1 MKTSANDREKSSGS
15 VPTGTEW
22 LQYLAHG
29 AVLADGQANL
39 IAANAY
45 AKAALGLPAGRVRER
60 PLAQVFSLLNRRTRE
75 DLAIP
80 LASFLTRA
88 KPTRHYHKAILRA
101 EKGRETLVNATFSAW
116 RDPTQPAPGLLLV
129 FEDVGEYDAREHI
142 ERNRKEMEMVGAMA
156 KNIAEDFG
164 PWLQTISACAGNLA
178 ENLLPNT
185 HVSEQILKI
194 LAAAENANDTVK
206 RLTGLTEAASPE
218 RTPVVESMA
227 LGDVVGNAITLRQ
240 NMRPHSRTTFN
251 LRDVQ
256 LMALPVRV
264 DSAQLLD
271 SLFRMFEEIE
281 RGTVAGARIVLG
293 VARERVKLKSRIV
306 LRINDRTPQGGSLRE
321 ETLTDIRAGMEAWG
335 GEIRLA
341 KWGPD
346 GVALR
351 LFLPLAVEE
360 ESAAADLSRLV
371 PRKATVLLAEDH
383 EEVRRELNET
393 LTRAGYEVLCARN
406 GTECHK
412 LHERYRKKIGLV
424 ALDALMPGK
433 NARHL
438 VRTML
443 ARDPTVSIMIMSGF
457 SRDYVRGQI
466 DQGQWGFIQK
476 PVDTQDFLERVEQ
489 MLERKER
496 RQRISQKNL
505 FKA

>member
-306 LRINDRTPQGGSLRE
+306 LRINDRTPQGGSLQ
-321 ETLTDIRAGMEAWG
+321 IRRANGV
-335 GEIRLA
+335 
-341 KWGPD
+341 PD

-351 LFLPLAVEE
+351 LFPPLAVEE